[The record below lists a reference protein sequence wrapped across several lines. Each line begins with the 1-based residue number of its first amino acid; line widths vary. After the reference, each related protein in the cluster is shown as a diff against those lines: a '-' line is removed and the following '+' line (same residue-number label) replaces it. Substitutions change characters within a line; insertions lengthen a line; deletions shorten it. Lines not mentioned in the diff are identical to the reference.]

1 MSTISER
8 FSILQSHL
16 EKNCKSK
23 ISKISGYVGFIMRK
37 LLFSVL
43 SVGPIPAHVAI
54 IMDGNRRFAKRR
66 SLLQDSI
73 DPASGHRLGFRSL
86 ISTIQYSFEMGVK
99 CVTVYAFSIDNFK
112 RSPQEVQML
121 MDLMR
126 EKIEE
131 MSAEDGVFKALDV
144 KINFWGN
151 LELMTEPTRL
161 SAKRAMDTTVHNKG
175 PELSVCVAYT
185 STNEITHAIEAS
197 VRDLKGK
204 DQVQV
209 SDLERNLY
217 SAGCVEPD
225 IIIRTSGETRLS
237 NFLLWQSDFTHLQ
250 NPKPLWP
257 EFSLRHLV
265 WAVLEYQRVYA
276 YLKNKKEGIEKN
288 K

>member
-8 FSILQSHL
+8 FFLLQSHL

-23 ISKISGYVGFIMRK
+23 ISKITGYVSFTMRK
-37 LLFSVL
+37 FLFSVL
-43 SVGPIPAHVAI
+43 SIGPIPAHVAF
-54 IMDGNRRFAKRR
+54 IMDGNRRFAKRHT
-66 SLLQDSI
+66 LLQDSI

-86 ISTIQYSFEMGVK
+86 ISTIQYCYEMGMK

-112 RSPQEVQML
+112 RSPQEVQLL

-131 MSAEDGVFKALDV
+131 MSAEDGVLKSLDV

-151 LELMTEPTRL
+151 LELLTEPTRL
-161 SAKRAMDTTVHNKG
+161 SAKRAMDTTMHNKG
-175 PELSVCVAYT
+175 PVLSVCVAYT
-185 STNEITHAIEAS
+185 STDEITHAIEAS

-204 DQVQV
+204 DQVEV

-217 SAGCVEPD
+217 SASYAEPD

-250 NPKPLWP
+250 NPKQLWP

-265 WAVLEYQRVYA
+265 LAVLDYQLVYA
-276 YLKNKKEGIEKN
+276 YLKKRKEEIEKN